1 MEPLADSALKAS
13 EIEVEG
19 SPIPDQVDRTDS
31 PFPRDLYDCLSN
43 RTIRT
48 ILNHP
53 LFLAFRLL
61 SVLGI
66 FWVERDEITEHSV
79 GCWRIDGESCGL
91 TVS

>member
-1 MEPLADSALKAS
+1 VNALAPSALKGS
-13 EIEVEG
+13 EIDVKS
-19 SPIPDQVDRTDS
+19 SPISDQIDRTDS
-31 PFPRDLYDCLSN
+31 PFPRNLYDSLPN

-53 LFLAFRLL
+53 LFFAFRLL

-66 FWVERDEITEHSV
+66 FWVERGEITEHSV